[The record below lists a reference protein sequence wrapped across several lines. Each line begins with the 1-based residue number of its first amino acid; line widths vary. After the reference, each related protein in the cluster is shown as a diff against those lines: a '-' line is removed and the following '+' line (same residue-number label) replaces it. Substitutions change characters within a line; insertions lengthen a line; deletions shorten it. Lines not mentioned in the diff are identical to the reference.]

1 VVDYFAP
8 TEVSIFTTGLILISN
23 NKFSNFVIQ
32 YKTMEKKTFRLAY
45 TEYSSIDELNTEE
58 KDLLQKAHKAVESS
72 YAPYSKFHVGAAV
85 KLEDG
90 TIVLGSN
97 QENAAYPSGLC
108 AERVALFA
116 ASAQHPNLAVTAI
129 AITVHSEKAIINEP
143 LPPCGACRQVM
154 SEYEYKGG
162 HDMKVI
168 LQGETGNIQIIDRA
182 DTLLPLTFNP
192 EHLK

>member
-1 VVDYFAP
+1 LP
-8 TEVSIFTTGLILISN
+8 SN
-23 NKFSNFVIQ
+23 SL
-32 YKTMEKKTFRLAY
+32 TMEKKTHSLIVSEF
-45 TEYSSIDELNTEE
+45 SSLDELQATEQM
-58 KDLLQKAHKAVESS
+58 LLQEAHKAVKSS

-85 KLEDG
+85 LLEDG
-90 TIVLGSN
+90 TVVLGSN

-116 ASAQHPNLAVTAI
+116 ASAQFPNIAVTAI
-129 AITVHSEKAIINEP
+129 AITVHSEKNTIDEP

-168 LQGETGNIQIIDRA
+168 LQGETGNIQIIDKA
-182 DTLLPLTFNP
+182 SQLLPLTFNP
-192 EHLK
+192 NHLK

>member
-1 VVDYFAP
+1 
-8 TEVSIFTTGLILISN
+8 
-23 NKFSNFVIQ
+23 
-32 YKTMEKKTFRLAY
+32 MEKKTYHLSIM
-45 TEYSSIDELNTEE
+45 EYSSIEELKNE
-58 KDLLQKAHKAVESS
+58 DRSLLQQAHQAVESS

-85 KLEDG
+85 LLENG
-90 TIVLGSN
+90 TVVLGSN

-116 ASAQHPNLAVTAI
+116 ASAQYPNIAVTAI
-129 AITVHSEKAIINEP
+129 AITVHSEKNKIEEP

-182 DTLLPLTFNP
+182 DSLLPLTFNP
-192 EHLK
+192 DHLK

>member
-1 VVDYFAP
+1 
-8 TEVSIFTTGLILISN
+8 
-23 NKFSNFVIQ
+23 
-32 YKTMEKKTFRLAY
+32 MEKKTYRLEIA
-45 TEYSSIDELNTEE
+45 EYQSKEELKVDEINLLEE
-58 KDLLQKAHKAVESS
+58 AHKAVESS

-85 KLEDG
+85 LLEDG

-108 AERVALFA
+108 AERVALFS
-116 ASAQHPNLAVTAI
+116 ASAQYPNLAVTAI
-129 AITVHSEKAIINEP
+129 AITVHSEKAKIDEP

-168 LQGETGNIQIIDRA
+168 LQGETGKIQIINRA
-182 DTLLPLTFNP
+182 DSLLPLTFNP
-192 EHLK
+192 NHLK

>member
-1 VVDYFAP
+1 
-8 TEVSIFTTGLILISN
+8 
-23 NKFSNFVIQ
+23 
-32 YKTMEKKTFRLAY
+32 MEKKTYHFEI
-45 TEYSSIDELNTEE
+45 TEYSSSDELQKEE
-58 KDLLQKAHKAVESS
+58 SNLLFEAHQAVESS

-85 KLEDG
+85 LLEDG
-90 TIVLGSN
+90 TIVKGSN

-116 ASAQHPNLAVTAI
+116 ASAQYPNIAVTAI
-129 AITVHSEKAIINEP
+129 AITVHSEKNKIEEP

-168 LQGETGNIQIIDRA
+168 LQGETGNIQIINRA
-182 DTLLPLTFNP
+182 DSLLPLTFNP
-192 EHLK
+192 DHLK

>member
-1 VVDYFAP
+1 
-8 TEVSIFTTGLILISN
+8 
-23 NKFSNFVIQ
+23 
-32 YKTMEKKTFRLAY
+32 MEKK
-45 TEYSSIDELNTEE
+45 SINLSYAEFDSIEELKADEQN
-58 KDLLQKAHKAVESS
+58 LLDSAHQAVESS

-85 KLEDG
+85 LLEDG

-116 ASAQHPNLAVTAI
+116 ASAQYPNVAVVAI
-129 AITVHSEKAIINEP
+129 AITVHSEKTKIDEP

-168 LQGETGNIQIIDRA
+168 LQGESGKILIIDRA
-182 DTLLPLTFNP
+182 DSLLPLTFNP
-192 EHLK
+192 NHLK

>member
-1 VVDYFAP
+1 
-8 TEVSIFTTGLILISN
+8 
-23 NKFSNFVIQ
+23 
-32 YKTMEKKTFRLAY
+32 MEKKIYQLSVQ
-45 TEYSSIDELNTEE
+45 EYSSIEELKSDEQN
-58 KDLLQKAHKAVESS
+58 LLQQAHQAVASS

-85 KLEDG
+85 LLENG

-116 ASAQHPNLAVTAI
+116 ASAQYPDVAVTAI
-129 AITVHSEKAIINEP
+129 AITVHSEKMKVEEP

-182 DTLLPLTFNP
+182 DSLLPLTFNP
-192 EHLK
+192 DHLK

>member
-1 VVDYFAP
+1 
-8 TEVSIFTTGLILISN
+8 
-23 NKFSNFVIQ
+23 
-32 YKTMEKKTFRLAY
+32 MEKKTYQF
-45 TEYSSIDELNTEE
+45 TVKEYSSIDDLQEE
-58 KDLLQKAHKAVESS
+58 ESNLLKEAHKAVASS

-85 KLEDG
+85 LLEDG

-116 ASAQHPNLAVTAI
+116 ASAQYPEKAVHAI
-129 AITVHSEKAIINEP
+129 AITVHSEKSDISEP

-168 LQGETGNIQIIDRA
+168 LQGESGNIQIIDRA
-182 DTLLPLTFNP
+182 DSLLPLTFNP
-192 EHLK
+192 NHLK

>member
-1 VVDYFAP
+1 
-8 TEVSIFTTGLILISN
+8 
-23 NKFSNFVIQ
+23 
-32 YKTMEKKTFRLAY
+32 MEKKSLHLNY
-45 TEYSSIDELNTEE
+45 TEFNSLDELKKDEQ
-58 KDLLQKAHKAVESS
+58 DLLAKAHQAVESS

-85 KLEDG
+85 LLEDD

-116 ASAQHPNLAVTAI
+116 ASAQYPKLAVVAI
-129 AITVHSEKAIINEP
+129 AVTVHSEKSKINEP

-168 LQGETGNIQIIDRA
+168 LQGESGKIQIINRA
-182 DTLLPLTFNP
+182 EHLLPLTFNP
-192 EHLK
+192 DHLK